1 MFARRLMPWLGEMLI
16 ATASA
21 ASIHDKDALTRCRQ
35 IGDRLSRLIVQGQ
48 RAHGHLQYQIFAGV
62 PRAVRAFAVAPP
74 IGPELA
80 IVAVTQQR
88 VVVRIGFEMDA
99 AAIPTV
105 SARGPAARNV
115 FLAAKR
121 HAPVAAVPGLHVNS
135 GFVNKHLRKTPHPW
149 GPEFI
154 PPASAPDRCHPEAVL
169 FAAEGSQSVRGTSTV
184 EIQVST
190 GSIIAS

>member
-1 MFARRLMPWLGEMLI
+1 MCARRLLPWLGEMLI

-35 IGDRLSRLIVQGQ
+35 IGDLLSRLIVQGQ

-115 FLAAKR
+115 LLAAKR
-121 HAPVAAVPGLHVNS
+121 PAPAAAVPGPHAKCGCVS
-135 GFVNKHLRKTPHPW
+135 HQFRTTP
-149 GPEFI
+149 
-154 PPASAPDRCHPEAVL
+154 
-169 FAAEGSQSVRGTSTV
+169 QT
-184 EIQVST
+184 
-190 GSIIAS
+190 